1 MAEREKLTIPGEP
14 RLSHRIREAAGR
26 DALGHAAVLSG
37 QGDLTAAA
45 RFLAAALQCRGGR
58 PVPGRRPPVP
68 GRGQALRSLP

>member
-37 QGDLTAAA
+37 QGT
-45 RFLAAALQCRGGR
+45 
-58 PVPGRRPPVP
+58 
-68 GRGQALRSLP
+68 